1 MSIILVL
8 QVKKEY
14 TFIFPIIIL
23 SQMLFV
29 NPKMDLFQTNFQG
42 TTDID
47 ADKFGVRMKILTQ

>member
-1 MSIILVL
+1 
-8 QVKKEY
+8 
-14 TFIFPIIIL
+14 
-23 SQMLFV
+23 MLFV